1 MLDFVKNPTASNIA
15 SIEKTMQAQATAALG
30 H

>member
-1 MLDFVKNPTASNIA
+1 MLNFVKNPSPSNIA
-15 SIEKTMQAQATAALG
+15 AIEKTMQAQATAAMG

>member
-1 MLDFVKNPTASNIA
+1 MLNFVKNPSASNIA
-15 SIEKTMQAQATAALG
+15 SIQKTMQAQATAAMG